1 MLVGR
6 VMKASATSW
15 RAAAWLLE
23 RSFPERSA
31 PVSERERVAGDLDR
45 ELDRILRDAD

>member
-6 VMKASATSW
+6 VMKASQSSW

-23 RSFPERSA
+23 RGYPERWA
-31 PVSERERVAGDLDR
+31 PVSDRERLAGDLDR
-45 ELDRILRDAD
+45 ELDRILGDAD